1 VIPFFTPCKPL
12 RKSADAAQDD
22 VTTKSD
28 LDAGPKTEILS
39 GLHTGSRIS
48 SPWPST
54 NNEETEKMTK
64 FIAALSWLVMLPLL
78 GFGQQSTAVE
88 QDRTVRINQIQV
100 IGSHNS
106 YHTGIAPSERK
117 LIEQQNPKAMRALDY
132 AHAPLADQLTGGVR
146 QVEIDVYADSKGGR
160 YSHPAIVGKV
170 AEAGLPADPDFDPQ
184 HEMDKPGF
192 KVMHVLDVDQ
202 RSSCHTF
209 IACLT
214 AIRGW
219 SQQHPQHLPI
229 FILVETKQGRAG
241 ATSPH
246 GPEPFTSETFDALD
260 SEIRSV
266 FSPAEMITPDQVRGS
281 YETLPQAIQS
291 SAVPSSGSGKATG
304 GWPTLSNARG
314 KVVFL
319 MDQRP
324 VEALYTEGHPSL
336 RGRVIFTNATPG
348 APDAAFTE
356 ENSGTKAEIDA
367 LARQGYLI
375 RTRTDDGTEEA
386 RSNDHTRAAVALSSG
401 AQMLSTD
408 YPSSEPAKWTG
419 FFVGLPH
426 GLTARCNPVTAPPG
440 CVDALLEPSNA
451 N

>member
-1 VIPFFTPCKPL
+1 
-12 RKSADAAQDD
+12 
-22 VTTKSD
+22 
-28 LDAGPKTEILS
+28 
-39 GLHTGSRIS
+39 
-48 SPWPST
+48 
-54 NNEETEKMTK
+54 M
-64 FIAALSWLVMLPLL
+64 MLPLSVL
-78 GFGQQSTAVE
+78 AQQSSAPE
-88 QDRTVRINQIQV
+88 QDRTLRINQIQV

-106 YHTGIAPSERK
+106 YHSGIAPSEQK
-117 LIEQQNPKAMRALDY
+117 LIEQKNPKAMRALDY

-146 QVEIDVYADSKGGR
+146 QLEIDIYADSKGGR

-170 AEAGLPADPDFDPQ
+170 AEAGLPADPDFDPL

-214 AIRGW
+214 TIRSW

-229 FILVETKQGRAG
+229 FILVETKQGREG
-241 ATSPH
+241 AAPQAH
-246 GPEPFTSETFDALD
+246 QPEPFTSETFDALD
-260 SEIRSV
+260 AEIRSV
-266 FSPAEMITPDQVRGS
+266 FSPKEMITPDQVRGS
-281 YETLPQAIQS
+281 YDTLPEAIQS
-291 SAVPSSGSGKATG
+291 TNASPADKKTG

-324 VEALYTEGHPSL
+324 VEQVYTQGHPAL
-336 RGRVIFTNATPG
+336 RGRLIFTNAVPG

-356 ENSGTKAEIDA
+356 ENDGSKAEIDA

-375 RTRTDDGTEEA
+375 RTRTDDGTEAA
-386 RSNDHTRAAVALSSG
+386 RTNDHTRADLALSSG

-408 YPSSEPAKWTG
+408 YPSSEPSRWTG

-426 GLTARCNPVTAPPG
+426 GLVARCNPVTAPPG
-440 CVDALLEPSNA
+440 CVDSLLEPSTK
-451 N
+451 

>member
-1 VIPFFTPCKPL
+1 
-12 RKSADAAQDD
+12 
-22 VTTKSD
+22 
-28 LDAGPKTEILS
+28 
-39 GLHTGSRIS
+39 
-48 SPWPST
+48 
-54 NNEETEKMTK
+54 MTK
-64 FIAALSWLVMLPLL
+64 QLAILPLIMMFSL
-78 GFGQQSTAVE
+78 CGQGQEMTASR
-88 QDRTVRINQIQV
+88 QDQTLRINQIQV
-100 IGSHNS
+100 IGTHNS

-132 AHAPLADQLTGGVR
+132 AHASLPDQLTGGAR
-146 QVEIDVYADSKGGR
+146 QLEIDVYADTKGGR
-160 YSHPAIVGKV
+160 YAHPAIVDKV
-170 AEAGLPADPDFDPQ
+170 REAGLPADPDFDPN

-192 KVMHVLDVDQ
+192 KVMHVLGVDQ

-214 AIRGW
+214 IIRGW
-219 SQQHPQHLPI
+219 SKEHPQHLPI
-229 FILVETKQGRAG
+229 FILVETKQGRPDAPVV
-241 ATSPH
+241 AN
-246 GPEPFTSETFDALD
+246 GPEPFSAATFDALD
-260 SEIRSV
+260 GEIRSV
-266 FSPAEMITPDQVRGS
+266 FSPREIITPDQVRGDH
-281 YETLPQAIQS
+281 ETLFEAVQS
-291 SAVPSSGSGKATG
+291 SGKKGDDKKAG
-304 GWPTLSNARG
+304 GWPTLAEARG
-314 KVVFL
+314 KIVFL

-324 VEALYTEGHPSL
+324 VEAIYTEGHPSL

-386 RSNDHTRAAVALSSG
+386 RSNDHTRANVALSSG

-426 GLTARCNPVTAPPG
+426 GLIARCNPVTAPSG
-440 CVDALLEPSNA
+440 CVDSLLEPPLSA
-451 N
+451 R

>member
-1 VIPFFTPCKPL
+1 MRQMKKLLAT
-12 RKSADAAQDD
+12 
-22 VTTKSD
+22 
-28 LDAGPKTEILS
+28 
-39 GLHTGSRIS
+39 
-48 SPWPST
+48 
-54 NNEETEKMTK
+54 
-64 FIAALSWLVMLPLL
+64 LPLMMSSL
-78 GFGQQSTAVE
+78 CGLGQQTTATQ
-88 QDRTVRINQIQV
+88 QDRTLRINQIQV

-106 YHTGIAPSERK
+106 YHTGIAPSEQK

-132 AHAPLADQLTGGVR
+132 AHAPLPDQLTGGVR
-146 QVEIDVYADSKGGR
+146 QLEIDIYADTKGGR
-160 YSHPAIVGKV
+160 YAHPAIVDKV
-170 AEAGLPADPDFDPQ
+170 AEAGLPADPDFDPN

-192 KVMHVLDVDQ
+192 KVMHVLGVDQ

-219 SQQHPQHLPI
+219 SQEHPQHLPI
-229 FILVETKQGRAG
+229 FILVETKQGRPDAP
-241 ATSPH
+241 AVAN
-246 GPEPFTSETFDALD
+246 GPEPFNSTTFDALD
-260 SEIRSV
+260 AEIRSV
-266 FSPAEMITPDQVRGS
+266 FSAKEMITPDQVRGS
-281 YETLPQAIQS
+281 YKTLPEAIQ
-291 SAVPSSGSGKATG
+291 ASGKKAG
-304 GWPTLSNARG
+304 GWPTLAEARG

-324 VEALYTEGHPSL
+324 VEGVYTEGHPAL
-336 RGRVIFTNATPG
+336 RGRVIFTNAVPG

-367 LARQGYLI
+367 LAKQGYLI

-386 RSNDHTRAAVALSSG
+386 RSNDHTRADVALSSG

-426 GLTARCNPVTAPPG
+426 GLAARCNPVTAPPG
-440 CVDALLEPSNA
+440 CVDSLLEAPSA
-451 N
+451 K

>member
-1 VIPFFTPCKPL
+1 MSDTIPARTSL
-12 RKSADAAQDD
+12 L
-22 VTTKSD
+22 SD
-28 LDAGPKTEILS
+28 YLGRMKD
-39 GLHTGSRIS
+39 R
-48 SPWPST
+48 
-54 NNEETEKMTK
+54 MTK
-64 FIAALSWLVMLPLL
+64 LQVALPIFMMLPLSVL
-78 GFGQQSTAVE
+78 AQQSSAPE
-88 QDRTVRINQIQV
+88 QDRTLRINQIQV

-106 YHTGIAPSERK
+106 YHSGIAPSEQK
-117 LIEQQNPKAMRALDY
+117 LIEQKNPKAMRALDY

-146 QVEIDVYADSKGGR
+146 QLEIDIYADSKGGR

-170 AEAGLPADPDFDPQ
+170 AEAGLPADPDFDPL

-214 AIRGW
+214 TIRSW

-229 FILVETKQGRAG
+229 FILVETKQGREG
-241 ATSPH
+241 AAPQAH
-246 GPEPFTSETFDALD
+246 QPEPFTSETFDALD
-260 SEIRSV
+260 AEIRSV
-266 FSPAEMITPDQVRGS
+266 FSPKEMITPDQVRGS
-281 YETLPQAIQS
+281 YDTLPEAIQS
-291 SAVPSSGSGKATG
+291 TNASPADKKTG

-324 VEALYTEGHPSL
+324 VEQVYTQGHPAL
-336 RGRVIFTNATPG
+336 RGRLIFTNAVPG

-356 ENSGTKAEIDA
+356 ENDGSKAEIDA

-375 RTRTDDGTEEA
+375 RTRTDDGTEAA
-386 RSNDHTRAAVALSSG
+386 RTNDHTRADLALSSG

-408 YPSSEPAKWTG
+408 YPSSEPSRWTG

-426 GLTARCNPVTAPPG
+426 GLVARCNPVTAPPG
-440 CVDALLEPSNA
+440 CVDSLLEPSTK
-451 N
+451 

>member
-1 VIPFFTPCKPL
+1 MQKLIALPT
-12 RKSADAAQDD
+12 
-22 VTTKSD
+22 
-28 LDAGPKTEILS
+28 IL
-39 GLHTGSRIS
+39 
-48 SPWPST
+48 
-54 NNEETEKMTK
+54 
-64 FIAALSWLVMLPLL
+64 MLPLCVAA
-78 GFGQQSTAVE
+78 QQVTVSQ
-88 QDRTVRINQIQV
+88 QDQKVHINQIQV

-132 AHAPLADQLTGGVR
+132 AHAPLGDQLSGGVR

-160 YSHPAIVGKV
+160 YSHPAIVDKV
-170 AEAGLPADPDFDPQ
+170 AAAGLPADPDFDPN

-192 KVMHVLDVDQ
+192 KVMHVLNVDQ

-214 AIRGW
+214 IIRDW
-219 SQQHPQHLPI
+219 SKQHPQHLPI

-241 ATSPH
+241 APQTAN
-246 GPEPFTSETFDALD
+246 GPEPFTSATFDTLD
-260 SEIRSV
+260 AEIRSV
-266 FSPAEMITPDQVRGS
+266 FSEKEMITPDQVRGS
-281 YETLPQAIQS
+281 YNTLFEAIQ
-291 SAVPSSGSGKATG
+291 ATGSPEAKKKG
-304 GWPTLSNARG
+304 GWPTLAKARG

-324 VEALYTEGHPSL
+324 VEAVYTEGHASL
-336 RGRVIFTNATPG
+336 SGRVIFTNATPG

-356 ENSGTKAEIDA
+356 ENSGTKEEIDA
-367 LARQGYLI
+367 LAKQGYLI

-386 RSNDHTRAAVALSSG
+386 RNNDHTRADVALSSG

-419 FFVGLPH
+419 FFVGLPN
-426 GLTARCNPVTAPPG
+426 GVVARCNPVTAPPG
-440 CVDALLEPSNA
+440 CVDTLLEPSSA
-451 N
+451 K

>member
-1 VIPFFTPCKPL
+1 MDL
-12 RKSADAAQDD
+12 RNIDMKN
-22 VTTKSD
+22 
-28 LDAGPKTEILS
+28 ILS
-39 GLHTGSRIS
+39 T
-48 SPWPST
+48 
-54 NNEETEKMTK
+54 
-64 FIAALSWLVMLPLL
+64 ALIVTMLPLCAVAQTTAS
-78 GFGQQSTAVE
+78 QQDQV
-88 QDRTVRINQIQV
+88 VHINQIQV

-132 AHAPLADQLTGGVR
+132 AHAPLDDQLSGGVR
-146 QVEIDVYADSKGGR
+146 QLEIDVYADSKGGR
-160 YSHPAIVGKV
+160 YAHPAIVDKV
-170 AEAGLPADPDFDPQ
+170 AAAGLPPDPDFDPN

-202 RSSCHTF
+202 RSSCHTL

-214 AIRGW
+214 TIKHW
-219 SQQHPQHLPI
+219 SQQHPQHVPI

-241 ATSPH
+241 SPPAAH
-246 GPEPFTSETFDALD
+246 GPEPFTSATFDALD
-260 SEIRSV
+260 AEIRSV
-266 FSPAEMITPDQVRGS
+266 FSEKEMITPDQVRGS
-281 YETLPQAIQS
+281 YETLLDAIQ
-291 SAVPSSGSGKATG
+291 ASGSGTAGKRAG
-304 GWPTLSNARG
+304 GWPTLATARG
-314 KVVFL
+314 KVIFL

-324 VEALYTEGHPSL
+324 VEAVYTEGHSSL

-367 LARQGYLI
+367 LAKQGYLI

-386 RSNDHTRAAVALSSG
+386 RTNDRTRADLALSSG

-408 YPSSEPAKWTG
+408 YPQSEPSQWTG

-426 GLTARCNPVTAPPG
+426 GFAARCNPVIAPPG
-440 CVDALLEPSNA
+440 CVDSLLEPSRTKRSSKP
-451 N
+451 

>member
-1 VIPFFTPCKPL
+1 
-12 RKSADAAQDD
+12 
-22 VTTKSD
+22 
-28 LDAGPKTEILS
+28 
-39 GLHTGSRIS
+39 
-48 SPWPST
+48 
-54 NNEETEKMTK
+54 
-64 FIAALSWLVMLPLL
+64 MLPLSVL
-78 GFGQQSTAVE
+78 AQQSSAPE
-88 QDRTVRINQIQV
+88 QDRTLRINQIQV

-106 YHTGIAPSERK
+106 YHSGIAPSEQK
-117 LIEQQNPKAMRALDY
+117 LIEQKNPKAMRALDY

-146 QVEIDVYADSKGGR
+146 QLEIDIYADSKGGR

-170 AEAGLPADPDFDPQ
+170 AEAGLPADPDFDPL

-214 AIRGW
+214 TIRSW

-229 FILVETKQGRAG
+229 FILVETKQGREG
-241 ATSPH
+241 AAPQAH
-246 GPEPFTSETFDALD
+246 QPEPFTSETFDALD
-260 SEIRSV
+260 AEIRSV
-266 FSPAEMITPDQVRGS
+266 FSPKEMITPDQVRGS
-281 YETLPQAIQS
+281 YDTLPEAIQS
-291 SAVPSSGSGKATG
+291 TNASPADKKTG

-324 VEALYTEGHPSL
+324 VEQVYTQGHPAL
-336 RGRVIFTNATPG
+336 RGRLIFTNAVPG

-356 ENSGTKAEIDA
+356 ENDGSKAEIDA

-375 RTRTDDGTEEA
+375 RTRTDDGTEAA
-386 RSNDHTRAAVALSSG
+386 RTNDHTRADLALSSG

-408 YPSSEPAKWTG
+408 YPSSEPSRWTG
-419 FFVGLPH
+419 FFVALPH
-426 GLTARCNPVTAPPG
+426 GLVARCNPVTAPPG
-440 CVDALLEPSNA
+440 CVDSLLEPSTK
-451 N
+451 